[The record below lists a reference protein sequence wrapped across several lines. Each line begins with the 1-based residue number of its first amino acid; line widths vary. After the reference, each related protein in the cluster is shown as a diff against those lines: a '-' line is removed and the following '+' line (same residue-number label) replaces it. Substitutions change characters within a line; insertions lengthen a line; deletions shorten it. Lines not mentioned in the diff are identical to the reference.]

1 LIREPKELLRLL
13 LLLLGRAHELDERE
27 LELELGRDPQEL
39 EELELELGR
48 DPQELEERELE
59 LELLE
64 LLLLLLL
71 LLPNL
76 PASSWSARTKKRAN
90 ESQSLILKNFAAA
103 LADQ

>member
-13 LLLLGRAHELDERE
+13 LLLLGRAHELEERE
-27 LELELGRDPQEL
+27 LELELDGRDPQEL

-64 LLLLLLL
+64 LLLLLL
-71 LLPNL
+71 

>member
-1 LIREPKELLRLL
+1 LNYLIKCVK
-13 LLLLGRAHELDERE
+13 GHKSH
-27 LELELGRDPQEL
+27 
-39 EELELELGR
+39 GR

-71 LLPNL
+71 LLP
-76 PASSWSARTKKRAN
+76 ASSWSARTKKRAN
-90 ESQSLILKNFAAA
+90 ESQSLILKKFPAA